1 MRLDTSDS
9 YISGF
14 KKPVFSTL
22 SLAILTATFALP
34 LHASVLEIDRQ
45 QQENLSLTLY
55 NQDMALIE
63 DVRRLP
69 ILNDG
74 QHLNIKDVSPRMLP
88 ETLRIHGA
96 GTILEQSLQQATLNF
111 NSLLQAYLGKP
122 LQLARLN
129 PATGQESILDGEL
142 LSLDGAQAI
151 VRIQGRLE
159 TVPLHS
165 EQWRFLFPEIP
176 QGLQPDTR
184 LSFRTSGTPDQ
195 GEARFSYI
203 TQGMGWQMDYV
214 LTLNQDASA
223 IAIEGLASLYNNS
236 GTHYD
241 NARISL
247 MAGDIQR
254 PEVPRDQMMMRA
266 MAVMESDSYAQE
278 PESVQDY
285 HLYRLPQPLNLQDQ
299 ERKQVPLIQI
309 PTQKAG
315 ISYRHH
321 FMVYPFMDQQR
332 YSHQPDILL
341 SFKAPTGDDA
351 SAPLPA
357 GQARVFRPDAQDELQ
372 FIGASRISNIASG
385 EEVEMTL
392 GRAFDLSIS
401 RQQTHYSKTF
411 DGHLVEQQISVSNS
425 SDNARSLRLS
435 AGFQQQWEIQESSQP
450 HQEDGAGNAYWVLD
464 IPARES
470 VTLTLKVALKDRK
483 S

>member
-1 MRLDTSDS
+1 MRLDTSGS

-14 KKPVFSTL
+14 KKPVFNTL
-22 SLAILTATFALP
+22 SFAILAATLALP
-34 LHASVLEIDRQ
+34 LQASLLEIDQ
-45 QQENLSLTLY
+45 YQQESLSLTLY

-63 DVRRLP
+63 DIRRLP
-69 ILNDG
+69 ILNEG
-74 QHLNIKDVSPRMLP
+74 QRLNIKDVSPRMLP
-88 ETLRIHGA
+88 ETLRIQGA
-96 GTILEQSLQQATLNF
+96 GTILEQSLQLATLNF

-142 LSLDGAQAI
+142 LSIDGAQAI
-151 VRIQGRLE
+151 FRIQGRLE

-176 QGLQPDTR
+176 QELQPDTR
-184 LSFRTSGTPDQ
+184 LSFRTSGTLDQ
-195 GEARFSYI
+195 GEARFTYI

-236 GTHYD
+236 GAHYE
-241 NARISL
+241 NAHISL

-254 PEVPRDQMMMRA
+254 PEAPRGQMMRA

-285 HLYRLPQPLNLQDQ
+285 HLYRMPQTLSLHDQ
-299 ERKQVPLIQI
+299 EHKQVPLIQI
-309 PTQKAG
+309 PALAAG
-315 ISYRHH
+315 ISYQHQ
-321 FMVYPFMDQQR
+321 FMVYPFLDQQR
-332 YSHQPDILL
+332 YSQQPDIML
-341 SFKAPTGDDA
+341 SFRAPAGNEA
-351 SAPLPA
+351 AAPLPA
-357 GQARVFRPDAQDELQ
+357 GQARVFRPDAKGELQ
-372 FIGASRISNIASG
+372 FIGASRIGNIAAG

-425 SDNARSLRLS
+425 SENARALRLS
-435 AGFQQQWEIQESSQP
+435 AGFQQQWEIQESSLP

-464 IPARES
+464 VPARES

>member
-14 KKPVFSTL
+14 KKPVFNTL
-22 SLAILTATFALP
+22 SFAILAATFALP
-34 LHASVLEIDRQ
+34 LSASVLEIDRQ
-45 QQENLSLTLY
+45 QQEGLTLTLY

-69 ILNDG
+69 ILNEG
-74 QHLNIKDVSPRMLP
+74 QRLNIKDVSPRMMP
-88 ETLRIHGA
+88 ETLRIRGA
-96 GTILEQSLQQATLNF
+96 GTIIEQSLQLGTLNF
-111 NSLLQAYLGKP
+111 QSLLQAYLGKP

-142 LSLDGAQAI
+142 LSLEGAQAI
-151 VRIQGRLE
+151 FRIQGRLE

-176 QGLQPDTR
+176 QELQPDTR
-184 LSFRTSGTPDQ
+184 LSFKTAGTSDQ

-214 LTLNQDASA
+214 LTLNQDASSV
-223 IAIEGLASLYNNS
+223 AIEGLASLYNQS
-236 GTHYD
+236 GTHYN

-254 PEVPRDQMMMRA
+254 PEAPRGQMMRA

-278 PESVQDY
+278 PESIQDY
-285 HLYRLPQPLNLQDQ
+285 HLYRLPQPLDLQDQ

-309 PTQKAG
+309 PTLAAG
-315 ISYRHH
+315 ISYQHQ
-321 FMVYPFMDQQR
+321 FMVYPFLDQQR
-332 YSHQPDILL
+332 YNLQPDILL
-341 SFKAPTGDDA
+341 SFKAPSDIDA
-351 SAPLPA
+351 TAPLPA

-372 FIGASRISNIASG
+372 FIGASRIGNIASG

-411 DGHLVEQQISVSNS
+411 DGHLVEQQVIVRNS
-425 SDNARSLRLS
+425 SNNARSLRLS

-464 IPARES
+464 LPAKES
-470 VTLTLKVALKDRK
+470 KTLTLRVALKDQKR
-483 S
+483 